1 MQYYHP
7 ARGAPPPPQT
17 PLLEV
22 ALAPKIHEK
31 SCAKT
36 QRPKGT
42 CLGTLLATPA
52 TKKEYSGEL
61 GSQNTSKMESKTD
74 PKVIQKGSLL
84 KNTKN

>member
-1 MQYYHP
+1 MQHYHP
-7 ARGAPPPPQT
+7 TRGAPPPPPT

-31 SCAKT
+31 RYAKT
-36 QRPKGT
+36 HRPKGT
-42 CLGTLLATPA
+42 SLATLLATLA

-84 KNTKN
+84 KNTNN